1 MKHKK
6 KMNFKRIFLRV
17 FAAFLAFYI
26 GIMSLFTV
34 VQYNNSKQEYGSR
47 RIMFLDY
54 IEDCIPMSSEFGTE
68 EQDYPI
74 RSSLSYLW
82 TMIRE
87 SICINETYMRAAL
100 YTEEGEVIARTGNF
114 ITCAGINLVSQEI
127 HNKQIPNKQNY
138 KSYFALVDI
147 DKYLSTEQIKRLCDL
162 KKQESNTLK
171 YGMQVTGYL
180 YNGEVIPTKITIDK
194 EYWKPDTTE
203 TNNKIVYIDNKI
215 VDSDN
220 EIVYSATLQKKE
232 RIEEYTFNPKGVEGL
247 ESHYFDHCHLQ
258 IEKMCLSGILSN
270 SDDYLFRK
278 QNRDEKTITR
288 YEECTPVLTQENKE
302 EAKEHTT
309 TEIYESTLLKDKVQS
324 TQYLEI
330 EGKGYY
336 LVVNSVSYP
345 LEVTLQ
351 RLVIIYLLF
360 LAIVIVLT
368 GILSAG
374 IWKNYK
380 KQLLLEK
387 QRREFIDAIGHELKT
402 PLGII
407 RTYSEG
413 LKENISEEKRGYYL
427 EVIMDETDKM
437 DELVLEM
444 LDLSN
449 LEAKAYVLKKEV
461 FNLNHLIEE
470 VLKNKEKLFEDKQ
483 IQVDFRTDGEQEIV
497 ADYKRMYQV
506 INNFTMNAIAHT
518 PLGGKIVIQIE
529 KGIVSIEN
537 EGECIKEEEMD
548 LVWNSFYKG
557 EKEKCQRGTGL
568 GLAIVKN
575 ILELHNMAYGVKNI
589 QKGVRFWF
597 KYDK

>member
-1 MKHKK
+1 MSFNK
-6 KMNFKRIFLRV
+6 IFLRV
-17 FAAFLAFYI
+17 FIAFLAFYI

-34 VQYNNSKQEYGSR
+34 VQYNNSKEGHESR
-47 RIMFLDY
+47 RGAFINNIEDY
-54 IEDCIPMSSEFGTE
+54 ISFSAEFGTE
-68 EQDYPI
+68 KQDYP
-74 RSSLSYLW
+74 LSYLW
-82 TMIRE
+82 TMVRE
-87 SICINETYMRAAL
+87 SICINETYIRAAL
-100 YTEEGEVIARTGNF
+100 YTEEGEKIARTGNF
-114 ITCAGINLVSQEI
+114 ITCPGANLVSQE
-127 HNKQIPNKQNY
+127 IPNKQNY

-147 DKYLSTEQIKRLCDL
+147 DKYLSTEQIKYLYDL
-162 KKQESNTLK
+162 NKQESDTLH
-171 YGMQVTGYL
+171 YGIQVTGYL

-194 EYWKPDTTE
+194 EHWKPDTIKP
-203 TNNKIVYIDNKI
+203 N
-215 VDSDN
+215 S

-247 ESHYFDHCHLQ
+247 ESHYFDRCSLQ
-258 IEKMCLSGILSN
+258 LEKMYISDVLSN
-270 SDDYLFRK
+270 SDDYSFMK
-278 QNRDEKTITR
+278 QNIDEKTIAR

-309 TEIYESTLLKDKVQS
+309 AVIFESTLLKDKVQS

-330 EGKGYY
+330 GGKGYY

-345 LEVTLQ
+345 LEVTVQ
-351 RLVIIYLLF
+351 RLVIIYLVF

-368 GILSAG
+368 GILSTG
-374 IWKNYK
+374 LWKNYK

-444 LDLSN
+444 LDLSK
-449 LEAKAYVLKKEV
+449 LEAKVYVLKKET
-461 FNLNHLIEE
+461 FNLNYLIEE
-470 VLKNKEKLFEDKQ
+470 VLKNKKKLFEDKQ
-483 IQVDFRTDGEQEIV
+483 IQIEFRADGEQEIV

-506 INNFTMNAIAHT
+506 INNFTMNAITHT
-518 PLGGKIVIQIE
+518 PLGGKIVIQVE

-537 EGECIKEEEMD
+537 EGECIKEEEID
-548 LVWNSFYKG
+548 LVWHSFYKG

-568 GLAIVKN
+568 GLAVVKN
-575 ILELHNMAYGVKNI
+575 ILELHHMPYGVKNI

>member
-6 KMNFKRIFLRV
+6 KINFKRIFLRV

-87 SICINETYMRAAL
+87 SICINETYIRAAL
-100 YTEEGEVIARTGNF
+100 YTEEGEIIARTGNF
-114 ITCAGINLVSQEI
+114 ITCAGANLVSQEI
-127 HNKQIPNKQNY
+127 SQEIPNKQNY
-138 KSYFALVDI
+138 KSYVALVDI
-147 DKYLSTEQIKRLCDL
+147 DKYLSTEQIKCLYGL
-162 KKQESNTLK
+162 KKQESDTLK
-171 YGMQVTGYL
+171 YGIQVTGYL
-180 YNGEVIPTKITIDK
+180 YNGEVIPTKIAIDK
-194 EYWKPDTTE
+194 EYWKPDTIKP
-203 TNNKIVYIDNKI
+203 N
-215 VDSDN
+215 S
-220 EIVYSATLQKKE
+220 EIIYRAILQKKE

-247 ESHYFDHCHLQ
+247 ESHYFNLCSLQ
-258 IEKMCLSGILSN
+258 LEGMYISGVLSN

-278 QNRDEKTITR
+278 QNIDEKTIAR
-288 YEECTPVLTQENKE
+288 YEECTPVLTQENKA

-309 TEIYESTLLKDKVQS
+309 AVIFESTLFKDKVQS

-345 LEVTLQ
+345 LEVTVQ

-368 GILSAG
+368 GVLSAG

-387 QRREFIDAIGHELKT
+387 QRREFIDGIGHELKT

-444 LDLSN
+444 LDLSK
-449 LEAKAYVLKKEV
+449 LEAKAYVLKKET

-483 IQVDFRTDGEQEIV
+483 IQVEFRADGEQEIV

-506 INNFTMNAIAHT
+506 INNFTMNAITYT

-575 ILELHNMAYGVKNI
+575 ILELHNMSYGVKNI